1 MGRLTNMTAELPAS
15 KMQVAGTMEMIRR
28 TVDALAG
35 ASELPVSHVRVPA
48 GGAKAFELPGET
60 PDTPEYATSFTGVI
74 LSARFVNAYWDHPFG
89 EAGASKT
96 PVCSSTDG
104 LSGYDLDGVEHACRA
119 CPWNRMGSRD
129 GGRGK
134 ACRNMVQ
141 LLIMVEGEPL
151 PVELKVPPMSVGNYA
166 QYVARVLSPRG
177 LEPWQ
182 VATEFTLMRATNGT
196 GIEYSQIM
204 FKCAGRVKDEEIAPL
219 MGAMAPMLSDT
230 MAEALTE
237 GQETEGGEA

>member
-1 MGRLTNMTAELPAS
+1 MGRFENLTAQLPDSA
-15 KMQVAGTMEMIRR
+15 MQVTETMEMIRR

-35 ASELPVSHVRVPA
+35 ASEMPVSHVRVPA
-48 GGAKAFELPGET
+48 GGAKAFELPGDT
-60 PDTPEYATSFTGVI
+60 PDAPNYVTSFTGVI

-96 PVCSSTDG
+96 PVCASMDG
-104 LSGYDLDGVEHACRA
+104 LSGYDVDGVEHACRA

-141 LLIMVEGEPL
+141 LLIMMEGEPL
-151 PVELKVPPMSVGNYA
+151 PVELKVPPMSVQNYA

-177 LEPWQ
+177 LMPCQ

-196 GIEYSQIM
+196 GIDYSQVM
-204 FKCAGRVKDEEIAPL
+204 FKCAGRVKDDEIAPL
-219 MGAMAPMLSDT
+219 MGAISPMLPGT
-230 MAEALTE
+230 MTGALTE
-237 GQETEGGEA
+237 GEWA

>member
-1 MGRLTNMTAELPAS
+1 MGRFANLTAELKPS
-15 KMQVAGTMEMIRR
+15 TMDVMETMEMIRR

-35 ASELPVSHVRVPA
+35 ASEMPVSHVRVPA
-48 GGAKAFELPGET
+48 GGGKAFELPGDT
-60 PDTPEYATSFTGVI
+60 PDAPRYETSFTGVI

-96 PVCSSTDG
+96 PVCASMDG
-104 LSGYDLDGVEHACRA
+104 LSGYDADGVEHACRV
-119 CPWNRMGSRD
+119 CPWNKMGSRD

-141 LLIMVEGEPL
+141 LLIMMEGEPL
-151 PVELKVPPMSVGNYA
+151 PVELKVPPMSVQNYA

-177 LEPWQ
+177 LMPWQ

-196 GIEYSQIM
+196 GIDYSQIM
-204 FKCAGRVKDEEIAPL
+204 FKCAGRVNDEEIAPL
-219 MGAMAPMLSDT
+219 MGALSPMLPGT
-230 MAEALTE
+230 MTEALTE
-237 GQETEGGEA
+237 GEGA